1 MTPCWQSQ
9 NVFERWQFIWK
20 IVNKQLK
27 SVNKFS
33 KIEKKYD
40 SSLKHFGFTNM
51 MRSNMH
57 RFSPTVNRNP
67 KNFKW
72 NTLHVIFYFSYSKSP
87 LILIVTAKNSS
98 AYSKEERRKRIDRRW
113 TLFCAR
119 FLLLHK
125 SRKEWSSDRER
136 LEWHKRLISNP
147 FGLKNSFAA
156 DAASKKA
163 WFAIVMLSVTAAR
176 WCHIV

>member
-1 MTPCWQSQ
+1 MLVKPKCVWEVAYFLKICKQTAEKCKQIFQ
-9 NVFERWQFIWK
+9 NWKKIWQF
-20 IVNKQLK
+20 
-27 SVNKFS
+27 S
-33 KIEKKYD
+33 KTFWLYQHDEVKYEPFQ
-40 SSLKHFGFTNM
+40 SYNQSKSLKHPM
-51 MRSNMH
+51 
-57 RFSPTVNRNP
+57 
-67 KNFKW
+67 KY
-72 NTLHVIFYFSYSKSP
+72 LYVIFYFLYSKSP

>member
-1 MTPCWQSQ
+1 MTFWNQPK
-9 NVFERWQFIWK
+9 FISHK
-20 IVNKQLK
+20 IRVARKLLHFHIVEYPQK
-27 SVNKFS
+27 KFS
-33 KIEKKYD
+33 SRQY
-40 SSLKHFGFTNM
+40 
-51 MRSNMH
+51 RSVS
-57 RFSPTVNRNP
+57 FSIS
-67 KNFKW
+67 W
-72 NTLHVIFYFSYSKSP
+72 MYSKSP